1 MKKIVALFLAMVM
14 LLSMA
19 SFAAAEEPFVIT
31 VMVPEFT
38 YDADYVEEGNP
49 ILAKIEELTGVK
61 LKMQFMANEGYGDTV
76 STTMTENNPPISS
89 DITGL

>member
-1 MKKIVALFLAMVM
+1 MVIRGWKPLNDNKIKRRKSQMKKIVALFLAMVM

-49 ILAKIEELTGVK
+49 ILAKIEELTGVR
-61 LKMQFMANEGYGDTV
+61 LKM
-76 STTMTENNPPISS
+76 
-89 DITGL
+89 